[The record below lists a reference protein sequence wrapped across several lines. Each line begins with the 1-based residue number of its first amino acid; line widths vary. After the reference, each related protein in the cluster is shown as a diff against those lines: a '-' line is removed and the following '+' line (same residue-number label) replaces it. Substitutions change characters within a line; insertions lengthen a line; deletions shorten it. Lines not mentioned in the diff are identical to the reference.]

1 MATVPSIKGSVF
13 TGVVEDT
20 RKLLESSGTSERD
33 ARRWLEPEDFALLEQ
48 PISVS
53 SWYDIRSYTRM
64 SGFLREIAG
73 GGSNEYLR
81 QLGRQTAR
89 RLIAGGIYAQME
101 YLSRVEVLRQQ
112 DGPARVAA
120 FGRDLRI
127 LNTMSATILNF
138 SRWTH
143 HPDTEHANRWF
154 IEITEARDFP
164 EVLAWRSDGF
174 VNEMAS
180 RHSGEDLWTWSRI
193 APDHIRFRMIRDI

>member
-1 MATVPSIKGSVF
+1 MSTVPSIKGSIFSV
-13 TGVVEDT
+13 VVEDT
-20 RKLLESSGTSERD
+20 KKLLASGRVSQRE
-33 ARRWLEPEDFALLEQ
+33 ARLWLQPEDLALLEQ
-48 PISVS
+48 PIAISA
-53 SWYDIRSYTRM
+53 WYDIRSYTRM
-64 SGFLREIAG
+64 SELMREVEG
-73 GGSNEYLR
+73 NGSNEFLR
-81 QLGRQTAR
+81 QLGRLTAR

-101 YLSRVEVLRQQ
+101 YLSRVEVLRTQ
-112 DGPARVAA
+112 DAAARGAA

-127 LNTMSATILNF
+127 LNTMSASILNF

-143 HPDTEHANRWF
+143 SPDPEFSRRWT

-174 VNEMAS
+174 VNEMAA

>member
-20 RKLLESSGTSERD
+20 RKLLESSGASERD
-33 ARRWLEPEDFALLEQ
+33 ARHWLEPEDFALLEQ

-64 SGFLREIAG
+64 CELLREIAG
-73 GGSNEYLR
+73 HGSNAYLR

-101 YLSRVEVLRQQ
+101 YLSRVEVLRKQ

-143 HPDTEHANRWF
+143 RPDTEHPNRWF